1 MAVRAGSPAC
11 WMLRVPLSGHAGLPR
26 ATAVETSGGRAGVWS
41 APAREQEGCGR
52 GQGAGQLV
60 GQLVEEA
67 LWQRGAELLVL
78 AGVQLDKAP
87 VLLSHPCLFSGAQ
100 GIRTE
105 RGWALGPSLCL
116 LCLQFLPICTVNE
129 PREQLSC
136 AAAPTPCSSPPSA
149 LRGTDLAGARTW
161 GCAATRGIGR

>member
-1 MAVRAGSPAC
+1 M
-11 WMLRVPLSGHAGLPR
+11 
-26 ATAVETSGGRAGVWS
+26 
-41 APAREQEGCGR
+41 
-52 GQGAGQLV
+52 
-60 GQLVEEA
+60 EEA
-67 LWQRGAELLVL
+67 QWQRGAELLVL

-100 GIRTE
+100 GFRTE

-161 GCAATRGIGR
+161 GCAATCGIRR